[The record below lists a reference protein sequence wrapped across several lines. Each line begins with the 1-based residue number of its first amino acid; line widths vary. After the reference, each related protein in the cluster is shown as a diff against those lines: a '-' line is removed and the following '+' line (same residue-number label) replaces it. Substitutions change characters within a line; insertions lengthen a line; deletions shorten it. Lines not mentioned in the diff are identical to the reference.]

1 MTRRFNTLLK
11 IFYLFIDFMARRKI
25 EKKALSIFLIYFT
38 IYAKAGNENFPIG
51 ARSAAMGNASV
62 SLSDV
67 WSAQHNQA
75 GLGFLH
81 TASAGVYYE
90 NRFLLKELSIKGGAL
105 AMPVKGGTLG
115 LCITNF
121 GYSLY
126 SENKFCLSFAKAFGD
141 KFSVGIAM
149 DYLTTKIA
157 EGYGKKG
164 VFVAEIGLQAK
175 PIKGLT
181 IGAHVY
187 NPTRTQLA
195 DYNTERIP
203 TIIRLGGDYTFS
215 DKITLAVE
223 SEKDIAQRAVFKA
236 GIEYRAVKEFY
247 LRAGVSTNP
256 TLSSFGFGVN
266 LSNFKLDLSANYHQT
281 LGISPQLSLTFT
293 FNKIEIK
300 ETKKEI
306 N

>member
-1 MTRRFNTLLK
+1 MK
-11 IFYLFIDFMARRKI
+11 IICSLFLFICLGI
-25 EKKALSIFLIYFT
+25 CVQ
-38 IYAKAGNENFPIG
+38 AGNEDFSIG

-81 TASAGVYYE
+81 DPSAGVYYE
-90 NRFLLKELSIKGGAL
+90 DRFMLKELSVKGAVL
-105 AMPVKGGTLG
+105 AMPVKGGAFG
-115 LCITNF
+115 LCFSNF

-126 SENKFCLSFAKAFGD
+126 SENKYGLSFAKAFGD
-141 KFSVGIAM
+141 KFSMGIAM

-164 VFVAEIGLQAK
+164 VFAAEIGLQAK
-175 PIKGLT
+175 PMKGLN

-187 NPTRTQLA
+187 NPTRTKLA
-195 DYNTERIP
+195 TYNKERIP

-215 DKITLAVE
+215 DKVTLAVE
-223 SEKDIAQRAVFKA
+223 SEKDIAQKAIFKA

-247 LRAGVSTNP
+247 LRAGISTNP
-256 TLSSFGFGVN
+256 TLSSFGFGIN
-266 LSNFKLDLSANYHQT
+266 LKNFKLDLSANYHQT
-281 LGISPQLSLTFT
+281 LGFSPQLGMTYMFSKTEKT
-293 FNKIEIK
+293 EIK
-300 ETKKEI
+300 KST